1 MKTVLLA
8 LRFLRRILSVRDYA
22 RLIALLFILGFHWI
36 QAQVIETE
44 PLLALALPMEEKEN
58 RVVLTQAI
66 LINKDI
72 IPLGATLR
80 VLYVMPQIGDNEVRN
95 EIIKKQ
101 QENSY
106 SRVPTKYT
114 KEESALVIASKKL
127 ALETRWTTTQL
138 FKLKLANQNTS
149 DLRLVYQEN
158 SESQIQE
165 VPLNF
170 LHGLFL
176 GEKSG
181 KVTVLAVEKG
191 SPAAYGSFIKG
202 DGIIQIGSQKL
213 EGTLSQFLTVYH
225 EEKTKAEASPSREL
239 LFQLLPEK
247 QESPVTRS
255 IKVALS
261 LKSNLLDY

>member
-1 MKTVLLA
+1 MATFQLN
-8 LRFLRRILSVRDYA
+8 
-22 RLIALLFILGFHWI
+22 
-36 QAQVIETE
+36 QAQVIETD
-44 PLLALALPMEEKEN
+44 PLLAIALPMEEKEN
-58 RVVLTQAI
+58 RVVLTQSI
-66 LINKDI
+66 LINKEI
-72 IPLGATLR
+72 IPEGTTLR

-101 QENSY
+101 QENAY
-106 SRVPTKYT
+106 SRAPTKYT
-114 KEESALVIASKKL
+114 KEESALVLATKKL

-158 SESQIQE
+158 SETALQE

-181 KVTVLAVEKG
+181 KVTVLAVEKR
-191 SPAAYGSFIKG
+191 SPAAYGSFVKG
-202 DGIIQIGSQKL
+202 DTLIQIGSKKL
-213 EGTLSQFLTVYH
+213 EGSLAQFLTVYH

-247 QESPVTRS
+247 QDSPVTRS